1 MLPSIGNIGMGYVSN
16 LAKVFCTQQSVKRRP
31 KKEVEEAEGL
41 KKTTTLELDEEDD
54 ARFGKDAE
62 EGGLWC

>member
-1 MLPSIGNIGMGYVSN
+1 MSN